1 MLSKSGIHAVRALIV
16 LAELPEGE
24 YRGASSIASQNNAP
38 ANYLGKLLQQLAR
51 RGLVRSQKGLG
62 GGFRL
67 ARDPGKISL
76 YDIVDAIE
84 DISRWSDCILGRPN
98 CSDTNPCPVHSR
110 WGPVR
115 DSFLKLLK
123 NTKVADLTP

>member
-24 YRGASSIASQNNAP
+24 YRGASSIATRNAAP
-38 ANYLGKLLQQLAR
+38 ANYLGKLLQQLAK

-67 ARDPGKISL
+67 ARDPVEISL
-76 YDIVDAIE
+76 FDIVEAIE
-84 DISRWSDCILGRPN
+84 DVSRWSSCILGRPN
-98 CSDTNPCPVHSR
+98 CSDANPCPVHGQ

-115 DSFLKLLK
+115 DSFLKILK
-123 NTKVADLTP
+123 GTSVADLTP

>member
-16 LAELPEGE
+16 LAELKNGE
-24 YRGASSIASQNNAP
+24 YRGAVAIARQNNAP
-38 ANYLGKLLQQLAR
+38 GNYLGKLLQQLAR
-51 RGLVRSQKGLG
+51 RGLVKSQKGLG

-67 ARDPGKISL
+67 ARDPHKITL

-84 DISRWSDCILGRPN
+84 DVGRWRDCILGRPN
-98 CSDTNPCPVHSR
+98 CSDKNPCPVHNQ

-115 DSFLKLLK
+115 DAYLALLK
-123 NTKVADLTP
+123 DTTIADLTP